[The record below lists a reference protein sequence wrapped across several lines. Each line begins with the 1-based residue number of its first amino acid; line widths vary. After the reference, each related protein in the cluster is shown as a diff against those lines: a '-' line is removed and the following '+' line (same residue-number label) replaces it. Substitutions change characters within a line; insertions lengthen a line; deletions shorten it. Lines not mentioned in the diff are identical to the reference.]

1 MVAPRL
7 IRLETT
13 TNSHVSGDPKA
24 DFAFDAKAHG
34 EPPLVVDVD
43 GTLLRTDLLVESFIR
58 LLMVRPLDALKAPYW
73 LSVGKSNLKAQ
84 IADRVSV
91 DIETLP
97 LEPTVLSLVQREQTR
112 GRRVILASASERRYV
127 EALAA
132 RIGLTEPVFATDQGC
147 NLSGSRKRDALVAV
161 FGEGGFDYIGDSRTD
176 RPVWQAARRSYVMR
190 SAFGDPTR
198 GLASGGRAPEMVT
211 RSRTTPKTLAS
222 ALRIHQWVK
231 NLLVFV
237 PLVLGG
243 AIGDSGAV
251 LKALLCFVAI
261 CVLASSTYLIND
273 LFDVAN
279 DRRHPSKRY
288 RPLASGGLHPVP
300 AVGLALSGT
309 LIGLGI
315 GASISWSVLFGL
327 AGYLALTLA
336 YSLRLKRVPIVDAV
350 TLGGLYTWRL
360 FVGVLA
366 AGVTFSAWLMV
377 FSFAFFLSLA
387 LAKRHAEIT
396 NMITANRTA
405 LAGRGYRT
413 CDAPFVMNMGVAAGV
428 SSILIFILYLIEG
441 AFRAAYFTAPTV
453 LWVCPAILLLWISRV
468 WMLAGRGDLHEDP
481 VEFAIK
487 DPKSSILAAIA
498 AAAVLMAMLA

>member
-1 MVAPRL
+1 M
-7 IRLETT
+7 RLETT

-24 DFAFDAKAHG
+24 NFAFDAKAHG

-58 LLMVRPLDALKAPYW
+58 LLMVRPFDALKAPYW

-84 IADRVSV
+84 IADRVCV

-97 LEPTVLSLVQREQTR
+97 LEPTVFSLVQREQAR

-147 NLSGSRKRDALVAV
+147 NLSGPRKRDALVAA

-198 GLASGGRAPEMVT
+198 GLGDRAPEMVA
-211 RSRTTPKTLAS
+211 RSRTTPRTVAS

-237 PLVLGG
+237 PLIFGG
-243 AIGDSGAV
+243 AIADSGAV
-251 LKALLCFVAI
+251 LKALLCFVAF
-261 CVLASSTYLIND
+261 CALASSTYLIND
-273 LFDVAN
+273 LLDVAN
-279 DRRHPSKRY
+279 DRRHPSKRH

-300 AVGLALSGT
+300 AVGLALLGT

-315 GASISWSVLFGL
+315 GAAISWSVLFGL

-336 YSLRLKRVPIVDAV
+336 FSLRLKRVPIVDAV
-350 TLGGLYTWRL
+350 TLGGFYTWRL

-366 AGVTFSAWLMV
+366 AGVTLSAWLMV
-377 FSFAFFLSLA
+377 FSLAFFLSLA

-396 NMITANRTA
+396 KMITTNRTE

-413 CDAPFVMNMGVAAGV
+413 CDAPFVMNMGIAAGM
-428 SSILIFILYLIEG
+428 SSILIFILYLIDG

-453 LWVCPAILLLWISRV
+453 LWVCPVILLLWISRV
-468 WMLAGRGDLHEDP
+468 WMLAGRGELHEDP

>member
-1 MVAPRL
+1 
-7 IRLETT
+7 
-13 TNSHVSGDPKA
+13 
-24 DFAFDAKAHG
+24 
-34 EPPLVVDVD
+34 
-43 GTLLRTDLLVESFIR
+43 
-58 LLMVRPLDALKAPYW
+58 
-73 LSVGKSNLKAQ
+73 
-84 IADRVSV
+84 
-91 DIETLP
+91 
-97 LEPTVLSLVQREQTR
+97 
-112 GRRVILASASERRYV
+112 LASASERRYV

-132 RIGLTEPVFATDQGC
+132 RIGLAEPVFATDQGC
-147 NLSGSRKRDALVAV
+147 NLSGPRKRDALVAA

-198 GLASGGRAPEMVT
+198 GLATGGRTPEMVM
-211 RSRTTPKTLAS
+211 RSGSTPRTLVS

-237 PLVLGG
+237 PLILGG
-243 AIGDSGAV
+243 AIGDSSAV
-251 LKALLCFVAI
+251 LKALSCFVAF

-273 LFDVAN
+273 LLDVAN
-279 DRRHPSKRY
+279 DRRHPSKRH
-288 RPLASGGLHPVP
+288 RPLASGALHPVP
-300 AVGLALSGT
+300 AVGLALLGV
-309 LIGLGI
+309 LIGLSI
-315 GASISWSVLFGL
+315 GAATSWPVLFGL
-327 AGYLALTLA
+327 AGYVALTLA

-377 FSFAFFLSLA
+377 FSFTFFLSLA
-387 LAKRHAEIT
+387 LAKRQAEIT
-396 NMITANRTA
+396 NMITANRTE

-441 AFRAAYFTAPTV
+441 AFRAAYFSAPTV

-468 WMLAGRGDLHEDP
+468 WMLAGRGELHEDP
-481 VEFAIK
+481 VEFAIR
-487 DPKSSILAAIA
+487 DPKSAILAAIA
-498 AAAVLMAMLA
+498 AAAILMAMLA

>member
-1 MVAPRL
+1 MC
-7 IRLETT
+7 LETA
-13 TNSHVSGDPKA
+13 TNAHVSGDPKA
-24 DFAFDAKAHG
+24 NFAFNAEAHG

-58 LLMVRPLDALKAPYW
+58 LLMVQPLEALKAPYW
-73 LSVGKSNLKAQ
+73 LSAGKSHLKAQ
-84 IADRVSV
+84 IANRVGL

-97 LEPTVLSLVQREQTR
+97 LEPTVLSLVQKERTR

-147 NLSGSRKRDALVAV
+147 NLSGSCKRDALVAA
-161 FGEGGFDYIGDSRTD
+161 FGEGGFDYIGDSRAD
-176 RPVWQAARRSYVMR
+176 RPVWRAARRSYVMR
-190 SAFGDPTR
+190 SALGDPTR
-198 GLASGGRAPEMVT
+198 GLASDRMPEMVT
-211 RSRTTPKTLAS
+211 RSRSTPRSLAF
-222 ALRIHQWVK
+222 ALRVHQWVK

-237 PLVLGG
+237 PLILGG
-243 AIGDSGAV
+243 AIGDSSAV
-251 LKALLCFVAI
+251 LKALSCFVAF

-273 LFDVAN
+273 LLDVAN
-279 DRRHPSKRY
+279 DRRHPSKRH
-288 RPLASGGLHPVP
+288 RPLASGALHPAP
-300 AVGLALSGT
+300 AVGLALLGM

-315 GASISWSVLFGL
+315 GAATSWPVLFGL
-327 AGYLALTLA
+327 AGYVALTMA

-387 LAKRHAEIT
+387 LAKRQAEIT
-396 NMITANRTA
+396 NMVTANRTE

-413 CDAPFVMNMGVAAGV
+413 CDAPFVMNMGVAAGM

-441 AFRAAYFTAPTV
+441 AFRAAYFSAPTV

-468 WMLAGRGDLHEDP
+468 WMLAGRGELHEDP

-498 AAAVLMAMLA
+498 AAAILTAMLA